1 MYNICIR
8 RCKYTYMFIY
18 LPNSE
23 HSIKQPGCKGL
34 EQQQKGPKRI
44 SGTWTCALWKGNSDT
59 NHMFSHLISN
69 LSRMYVPS
77 DLRSIPSLGPPY
89 QHRILVHFR
98 NFLPERVWVTFHP
111 ELHRWMLHAEHT
123 DPFFELLQT
132 WRTDIHPYEHGSPNW
147 RCPSTLCTQVPYPC
161 TYQQLMIYIYI
172 YICKYHDTMPYMPHA
187 YTNLKNC
194 DTVLAMRPSGCGFTF
209 RITQATA
216 LTLSG
221 SF

>member
-1 MYNICIR
+1 MFSPDLDQDYLWMGNRVSQPTFSHQRCKRGVYLNTTYSINVCIYIYIHIIICSKDIYIYVLYYMYNICIR

-111 ELHRWMLHAEHT
+111 ELHRWMLHG
-123 DPFFELLQT
+123 
-132 WRTDIHPYEHGSPNW
+132 IK
-147 RCPSTLCTQVPYPC
+147 VV
-161 TYQQLMIYIYI
+161 
-172 YICKYHDTMPYMPHA
+172 
-187 YTNLKNC
+187 LKI
-194 DTVLAMRPSGCGFTF
+194 VFGYVF
-209 RITQATA
+209 RK
-216 LTLSG
+216 
-221 SF
+221 

>member
-1 MYNICIR
+1 MYIYIHIIICSKDIYIYVLYYMYNICIR

-111 ELHRWMLHAEHT
+111 ELHRWMLHG
-123 DPFFELLQT
+123 
-132 WRTDIHPYEHGSPNW
+132 IK
-147 RCPSTLCTQVPYPC
+147 VV
-161 TYQQLMIYIYI
+161 
-172 YICKYHDTMPYMPHA
+172 
-187 YTNLKNC
+187 LKI
-194 DTVLAMRPSGCGFTF
+194 VFGYVF
-209 RITQATA
+209 RK
-216 LTLSG
+216 
-221 SF
+221 